1 LAAMAETY
9 HRVFGHSG
17 KRVPSNVYAGGVI
30 QHDTRSYVFLI
41 EIFGFDLAFGFAVT
55 HVTVGEAVSGDGDPV
70 TVRTDSQTV
79 LVNDYKGIGGK
90 GTAVSAEQVYAPENS
105 WAMTLELIIMP

>member
-1 LAAMAETY
+1 MAETY

-90 GTAVSAEQVYAPENS
+90 GTAVSTEQVYAPENS

>member
-1 LAAMAETY
+1 MAETY